1 MLKSII
7 SSKKYGGS
15 YNLIDVDTRSG
26 LPTAVFGVS
35 FAEKSGLI
43 SSLNS
48 PVLFVVRDST
58 IAKNYLEEISALTG
72 EKVVYL
78 PPKDDLLLFKS
89 IFNKDSMYKRLTAL
103 YEIIN
108 GAKIVI
114 ATFESLMG
122 YFPKKLDSIILK
134 KGEEYDLYNL
144 VERLVKLGYTRVDFS
159 EKKGDFSLR
168 GDILEVF
175 PINLD
180 EVYKLDFFGDEI
192 EKIRLDDK
200 EVDSVSILQ
209 ASDVLIDVKEV
220 SYIKEELKKAYSEF
234 STLLVKSSAKN
245 IYSKIV
251 EKLETDLYDDC
262 LQYIFPLIENKTHN
276 IFEILDNDTL
286 VVFDE
291 AKILH
296 SNLLSLEKQHN
307 ERCESLLR
315 TGDGLAF
322 IKNQMLSASEILALF
337 GGKKMLAVQS
347 LSSTIPFFNPL
358 KTYNISSTPIQRYW
372 LNPNGLYEDIE
383 NWKLSEYKVIVCT
396 NNEREAKQVYYDL
409 IARKIPTKY
418 KEVLTEQL
426 SDVTVTICPLDKG
439 FIRHETKLVIIGAG
453 DIFNK
458 KPKEKAIKKKRGDMF
473 TAPNVGD
480 FAVHENFG
488 VGLVKGV
495 KKISTIEGTSAY
507 IELEYKDGDKLYVST
522 DQMDKLSKYLG
533 GGSNPTLNKI
543 GGGEF
548 ERIKERVKKSIAKMT
563 INLKKLYASR
573 KLNKGFTFS
582 EDNALSYEFDN
593 SFEFEETEDQL
604 ISIEEIKRD
613 MESSKV
619 MDRLLCGDVGFGK
632 TEVALR
638 ACFKA
643 VLDGKQ
649 SAIIAPTTI
658 LTEQH
663 YMTAKTRFENFGVR
677 IAVLNR
683 FRTPAYQNKI
693 LEDVKNG
700 NVDIVIG
707 THRLFS
713 KDVKFKDLGLLVID
727 EEQRFGVEHKEKL
740 KLLKENVDTLTL
752 SATPIP
758 RTLHLSL
765 SGIRDISTIN
775 TPPKQRLPVQTVV
788 TELSDSLIKDAITRE
803 LARDGQVFVL
813 YNRVDTIYKFAEK
826 ISSLVPEA
834 KIIVAHGQMKER
846 ELENNITSF
855 YRGEGN
861 VLVATTIIENGIDMP
876 RANTL
881 IVESS
886 DTLGLS
892 TLYQL
897 KGRVGRGNLLAYAY
911 FTYSEGKILTEQAYQ
926 RLEALMEYTEMGSG
940 YKIAMRDLEIRG
952 AGSVLGKEQHGHMD
966 KVGYELYN
974 KLLKEQLGE
983 STIGQELE
991 LDIKADSYIPDEY
1004 IESERARMDA
1014 YKQIAEIEN
1023 LSDRERVEKSLIDN
1037 YGKIPSEVKTLI
1049 DIAWLKVKA
1058 TEMGVA
1064 KISVSMH
1071 VGKFIF
1077 KGLESFKDGKIVSR
1091 VNENKGKVSLHFDE
1105 NPIISFIVNSGKP
1118 SDYLK
1123 NMIEFLTF

>member
-1 MLKSII
+1 MLSNII
-7 SSKKYGGS
+7 SSKKYGGT
-15 YNLIDVDTRSG
+15 YNLIDNDTRSG

-35 FAEKSGLI
+35 FAEKCGLI

-48 PVLFVVRDST
+48 PVLFIVRDST
-58 IAKNYLEEISALTG
+58 QAKNYVDEISALTG

-103 YEIIN
+103 YEISN
-108 GAKIVI
+108 GVKIVVT
-114 ATFESLMG
+114 TFESLMG
-122 YFPKKLDSIILK
+122 YFPKKIESITLK
-134 KGEEYDLYNL
+134 KGEEYDLYSL
-144 VERLVKLGYTRVDFS
+144 VEKLVKLGYTRVDFS

-175 PINLD
+175 PINSE

-192 EKIRLDDK
+192 EKIRLLGK
-200 EVDSVSILQ
+200 EVEKISILQ
-209 ASDVLIDVKEV
+209 ASDVFISNEEV
-220 SYIKEELKKAYSEF
+220 GLIKEELKKAYSEF
-234 STLLVKSSAKN
+234 STLLVKSTAKN
-245 IYSKIV
+245 LYSKIAT
-251 EKLETDLYDDC
+251 KLETDLYDDC
-262 LQYIFPLIENKTHN
+262 LQYIFPLIENKTHDVFDIIDKN
-276 IFEILDNDTL
+276 SL

-291 AKILH
+291 SKILY
-296 SNLLSLEKQHN
+296 SNLISIEKQHN

-322 IKNQMLSASEILALF
+322 IKKQMLSQSEVLEKF
-337 GGKKMLAVQS
+337 SGKRMLAVQS

-358 KTYNISSTPIQRYW
+358 KTYNISSSPIQKYF
-372 LNPNGLYEDIE
+372 LNPNGLYADVE
-383 NWKLSEYKVIVCT
+383 NWKLTGYKVIICA
-396 NNEREAKQVYYDL
+396 NNEKQAKQIYYDL
-409 IARKIPTKY
+409 IARKIYAKY
-418 KEVLTEQL
+418 KLILDENLD
-426 SDVTVTICPLDKG
+426 DVNVTICPLDKG

-458 KPKEKAIKKKRGDMF
+458 KPKEKGVKKKRGDLF

-507 IELEYKDGDKLYVST
+507 IELEYKDGDRLYVST

-533 GGSNPTLNKI
+533 GSSPTLNKI

-548 ERIKERVKKSIAKMT
+548 ERIKERVKKSILNMT
-563 INLKKLYASR
+563 INLKKLYAKR
-573 KLNKGFTFS
+573 KESKGFTFS

-649 SAIIAPTTI
+649 AAIIAPTTI

-663 YMTAKTRFENFGVR
+663 FMTAQSRFKNFGVR

-693 LEDVKNG
+693 LEEVKEGKIDV
-700 NVDIVIG
+700 IIG

-788 TELSDSLIKDAITRE
+788 TELSDSLIKDAIIRE

-813 YNRVDTIYKFAEK
+813 YNRVDTIYKFAER
-826 ISSLVPEA
+826 ISQLVPES
-834 KIIVAHGQMKER
+834 KVIVAHGQMKER
-846 ELENNITSF
+846 ELENNISSF

-911 FTYSEGKILTEQAYQ
+911 FTYNEGKILTEQAYQ

-983 STIGQELE
+983 RTMAEEVELE
-991 LDIKADSYIPDEY
+991 IKADAYIPDEY
-1004 IESERARMDA
+1004 IANESARMDA

-1023 LSDRERVEKSLIDN
+1023 LSDRERIENSLIDN
-1037 YGKIPSEVKTLI
+1037 YGKIPTEVKTLI

-1058 TEMGVA
+1058 EEAGVI

-1071 VGKFIF
+1071 VGKLTFN
-1077 KGLESFKDGKIVSR
+1077 GLESFKDGKIVSR
-1091 VNENKGKVSLHFDE
+1091 VNENKGKVSLYFE
-1105 NPIISFIVNSGKP
+1105 KNPMISFMVDSGKP